1 MIINDLILRIINT
14 FNFVHCTQVLVRGF
28 YIKRVVYIV
37 SIDALGK
44 YYIKG
49 RTSLR
54 GPYLHMVGFPIGQL
68 VGFPNMGF

>member
-54 GPYLHMVGFPIGQL
+54 GPYLHMSLGDYAQFRCGYIGA
-68 VGFPNMGF
+68 